1 MANRPYRVYV
11 FMVARN
17 LTDVFLKT
25 KYFARFVV
33 VVFLVFAALKYS
45 QTTLLN
51 SRTIHLNTDLST
63 GSVSAFLL

>member
-1 MANRPYRVYV
+1 
-11 FMVARN
+11 MVTHIFIVV
-17 LTDVFLKT
+17 LTKT

-51 SRTIHLNTDLST
+51 SLAIYLNTDLST
-63 GSVSAFLL
+63 GTV